1 MERRRQEQ
9 FLLEKEMMY
18 LQIQEEEKK
27 KKYNQKNLYGKD
39 LLAQI
44 NAHEKV
50 LILGKELDVK
60 KRRMELSKLAD
71 ELKEDIA
78 K

>member
-1 MERRRQEQ
+1 MYLEIQEQ
-9 FLLEKEMMY
+9 
-18 LQIQEEEKK
+18 EKK

-39 LLAQI
+39 LLSQV
-44 NAHEKV
+44 NAHKKV
-50 LILGKELDVK
+50 LILGKELDVQ
-60 KRRMELSKLAD
+60 KRREELNKLAD